1 MAEFGELETIN
12 PSQAWQHEEHDFTP
26 WMEKN
31 LDKLAKE
38 VDLPALDLEGREV
51 REGNLRADLI
61 ATVPQDGRRVLIE
74 NQLYRGDFEHLGRML
89 AYASAFKA
97 DIVLWVTAD
106 FGQEQL
112 AAVRW
117 LNENTSDTVDFF
129 AVQVKVFRI
138 GDSLMAPRFEVL
150 ERPNNWVREV
160 RASHKS
166 GELNE
171 LQQFRQD
178 FWEFYNQSYPG
189 DLQRWYPG
197 YRNSNV
203 FIRVEGIV
211 VSLYLASWGTG
222 IYLSVRS
229 GNDPDTAG
237 RIRRCYEVLKEK
249 VPERMKNQT
258 PEYSRD
264 KENWEEMA
272 QWFHDR
278 LMAFREI
285 IGLEASGELELS
297 NADGQPT
304 QS

>member
-1 MAEFGELETIN
+1 M
-12 PSQAWQHEEHDFTP
+12 
-26 WMEKN
+26 
-31 LDKLAKE
+31 
-38 VDLPALDLEGREV
+38 
-51 REGNLRADLI
+51 
-61 ATVPQDGRRVLIE
+61 
-74 NQLYRGDFEHLGRML
+74 GRMM
-89 AYASAFKA
+89 AYASAFEA

-117 LNENTSDTVDFF
+117 LNEKTPDTVDFF

-160 RASHKS
+160 RASHES

-171 LQQFRQD
+171 LQQYRQN

-203 FIRVEGIV
+203 FIRIEGLV
-211 VSLYLASWGTG
+211 VSLYLAGWGTG

-229 GNDPDTAG
+229 GNDPDTAE
-237 RIRRCYEVLKEK
+237 RTRRCSEALKER
-249 VPERMKNQT
+249 VPERIKRQAQ
-258 PEYSRD
+258 EYSRD
-264 KENWEEMA
+264 PKNWKEMA
-272 QWFHDR
+272 QWFHNR
-278 LMAFREI
+278 LIEFREVI
-285 IGLEASGELELS
+285 ELESSGELEPS
-297 NADGQPT
+297 GADGQPT

>member
-1 MAEFGELETIN
+1 MAKFGELETIN
-12 PSQAWQHEEHDFTP
+12 LSQAWQHEEHDFTP

-31 LDKLAKE
+31 LDKLARE
-38 VDLPALDLEGREV
+38 IDLPSLELEGREV

-61 ATVPQDGRRVLIE
+61 ATVPEDGRRVLIE
-74 NQLYRGDFEHLGRML
+74 NQLYRGDFEHLGRMM

-160 RASHKS
+160 RASHES

-178 FWEFYNQSYPG
+178 FWEFYRENHP
-189 DLQRWYPG
+189 DAPRVRPG
-197 YRNSNV
+197 YRGSNV
-203 FIRVEGIV
+203 YVNVEDLTISPYISRSGV
-211 VSLYLASWGTG
+211 G
-222 IYLSVRS
+222 IYVRARNS
-229 GNDPDTAG
+229 KVAAEQSA
-237 RIRRCYEVLKEK
+237 IVHRCRDLLKESGVESWK
-249 VPERMKNQT
+249 TFEVANRG
-258 PEYSRD
+258 
-264 KENWEEMA
+264 NWSDMA
-272 QWFHDR
+272 RWLHDR
-278 LMAFREI
+278 LMEYREAI
-285 IGLEASGELELS
+285 ERVKSDQDFE
-297 NADGQPT
+297 T
-304 QS
+304 T